1 MNQPLI
7 ISSIIFFASCQ
18 STQKDDRTSVVDSTG
33 NFYEYGFDANTF
45 ESFMRLENYLSSAKI
60 SENEM
65 QVIDASSVIL
75 INPTE
80 EQILEMKEAYGDDE
94 LASLTDDNTYFQS
107 IARHILDSLGVKTYE
122 GEKRFIKLAGENNK
136 TWLLDMRKPGAPAW
150 NLVLFNKRK
159 DPEIVPAI
167 DLTTHKVVQYFDI
180 NQGSE

>member
-7 ISSIIFFASCQ
+7 ISSIILFAACQ
-18 STQKDDRTSVVDSTG
+18 STQNDDRTSIVDSTG

-65 QVIDASSVIL
+65 QVIGASSVIL

-94 LASLTDDNTYFQS
+94 LASLMDDNSYFQS
-107 IARHILDSLGVKTYE
+107 IARHILDSLGVKAYE

-136 TWLLDMRKPGAPAW
+136 TWLLDMQKPGAPAW
-150 NLVLFNKRK
+150 NLVLFNTRK

-180 NQGSE
+180 HEGPE

>member
-7 ISSIIFFASCQ
+7 ISSIILFASCQ
-18 STQKDDRTSVVDSTG
+18 SSQKDDRTSIVDSTG

-45 ESFMRLENYLSSAKI
+45 ESFIRLENYLSSETI

-80 EQILEMKEAYGDDE
+80 EQILDMKEAYGDDE
-94 LASLTDDNTYFQS
+94 VASLTDDNSYFQS
-107 IARHILDSLGVKTYE
+107 IARHILDSLAVKTYE
-122 GEKRFIKLAGENNK
+122 GEKRFIKLAGENNR

-150 NLVLFNKRK
+150 NLILFNTRK

-180 NQGSE
+180 HQGRE

>member
-18 STQKDDRTSVVDSTG
+18 STQNEDRTSVVDSTG

-60 SENEM
+60 SENEI
-65 QVIDASSVIL
+65 QVIDVSSVIL

-80 EQILEMKEAYGDDE
+80 EQILDMKEAYGDDD
-94 LASLTDDNTYFQS
+94 LASATDDNSYFQS
-107 IARHILDSLGVKTYE
+107 IARHILDSLAVKTHE
-122 GEKRFIKLAGENNK
+122 GEKRFLKLTGENKK

-150 NLVLFNKRK
+150 NLVLFNTRK
-159 DPEIVPAI
+159 DPEIIPAI
-167 DLTTHKVVQYFDI
+167 DLTSHKVVQYFDLH
-180 NQGSE
+180 QGLE